1 MWFGGIAKPF
11 TASIDQPMK
20 ILIVDDHAIFREG
33 LKRILSEE
41 FKAATFGEAGNA
53 TEALEQVWKKKWDL
67 VLLDITMH
75 GRTGLDV
82 LKEIRSSAS
91 NSPVLILSGH
101 PEEQYAVRVLR
112 AGAAGYLTKES
123 ASRELSNAV
132 RKLLSGGKYISAS
145 LAEQLATEIQ
155 SPQGDLHE
163 TLSNR
168 EYQVMLLIAAGK
180 VPKEIGNELSLSAKT
195 ISTYRS
201 RILEK
206 LKLKNN
212 AEIMRYVVER
222 KLA

>member
-1 MWFGGIAKPF
+1 
-11 TASIDQPMK
+11 MK
-20 ILIVDDHAIFREG
+20 ILLVDDHAIFREG
-33 LKRILSEE
+33 LKRILSDE
-41 FKAATFGEAGNA
+41 FEAAIFGEAGNA
-53 TEALEQVWKKKWDL
+53 TEALEQVWKNKWDL

-82 LKEIRSSAS
+82 LKEIRSSVS
-91 NSPVLILSGH
+91 NLPVLVLSGH

-123 ASRELSNAV
+123 ASRDLSSAV

-155 SPQGDLHE
+155 SPQGDPHE
-163 TLSNR
+163 KLSNR

-195 ISTYRS
+195 VSTYRS

-206 LKLKNN
+206 LKLRNN

-222 KLA
+222 KL